1 MENYLWL
8 RLKGIDD
15 GKKATCERRQNIK
28 EGRTCWVCVGRGTS
42 GVQHNQ

>member
-15 GKKATCERRQNIK
+15 GKKATCERRQNNK
-28 EGRTCWVCVGRGTS
+28 RGTNMLGLCWS
-42 GVQHNQ
+42 WDKWGPT

>member
-15 GKKATCERRQNIK
+15 GKKATCERRQNI
-28 EGRTCWVCVGRGTS
+28 RGTNMLGLCWS
-42 GVQHNQ
+42 WDKWGPT